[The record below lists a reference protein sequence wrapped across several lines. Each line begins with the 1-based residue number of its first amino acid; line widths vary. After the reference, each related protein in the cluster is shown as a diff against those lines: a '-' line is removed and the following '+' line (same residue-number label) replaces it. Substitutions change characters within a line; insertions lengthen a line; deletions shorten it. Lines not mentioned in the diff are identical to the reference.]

1 MARGD
6 LRLGRSQALGLIARV
21 GIWAGSIAHRLP
33 NHLNVVDDL
42 NDACDPGN
50 RFIGSSATN
59 NSSRRLVVSWRNSE
73 QVATSAS
80 GTLGIIFRRGN
91 MPLPATRRLQ
101 E

>member
-1 MARGD
+1 MARGE

-50 RFIGSSATN
+50 RFLGKLLEIEARHLASDEKPTTVILAPHPLKGQVWLTTN
-59 NSSRRLVVSWRNSE
+59 SL
-73 QVATSAS
+73 
-80 GTLGIIFRRGN
+80 FR
-91 MPLPATRRLQ
+91 
-101 E
+101 